1 MIYNSLEVYEAG
13 KDLEEFLLIQSR
25 INQEF
30 EDGIKTSLL
39 EELKNTYKNW
49 SNLCKSNELM
59 KVLLK
64 WREMLK
70 SW

>member
-39 EELKNTYKNW
+39 EELKNTYKN
-49 SNLCKSNELM
+49 
-59 KVLLK
+59 
-64 WREMLK
+64 
-70 SW
+70 